1 MGKKRCV
8 ADEAAASL
16 RSMDALR
23 AQGRAVAEDMRQP
36 RVTHVP
42 SRMNC

>member
-8 ADEAAASL
+8 AEEAAVGL
-16 RSMDALR
+16 RGQDALR